1 MKLFVLPLICM
12 CAAAQT
18 PPPNMPQ
25 LPPGF
30 TLPPGMTMPSGRGK
44 RPAKGAANARPTPPG
59 VPIPLDS
66 APMKAFQLLEQHNVY
81 HMRMALNAGDPQM
94 AQMMAQMGFAPT
106 ETTVSGGAKQV
117 VMRMKMPA
125 SDLPGQMDA
134 WEFRSVSK
142 DGRAA
147 RLITSSGQ
155 ERFLARTDAHLDKEL
170 VEVEKMAA
178 RTVAQSLA
186 QGPVGW
192 ARAAMAGAEAA
203 MTTAE
208 MAKMRKTAHDF
219 FKWQCITPPN
229 RQPVDHSAPP
239 PLTDLQLVSDT
250 TYEFYVHEKDQFYGP
265 MRMHV
270 AKDTGLPM
278 RIEMSDPQMH
288 GASMQMDYYDFDK
301 GGEIEIPACLA
312 KDN

>member
-1 MKLFVLPLICM
+1 MKLFVLPLICV

-44 RPAKGAANARPTPPG
+44 RPARGADASRPPPPG
-59 VPIPLDS
+59 VPIPMDS
-66 APMKAFQLLEQHNVY
+66 TPMKAFQLLEQHPVY
-81 HMRMALNAGDPQM
+81 HMRMALTMSDPQM
-94 AQMMAQMGFAPT
+94 TQMLAQMGIAPM
-106 ETTVSGGAKQV
+106 ETTVSGGVKQV
-117 VMRMKMPA
+117 IMRMKMPA
-125 SDLPGQMDA
+125 SDLPGQMDD

-147 RLITSSGQ
+147 RLISSSGQ
-155 ERFLARTDAHLDKEL
+155 ERFLARTDAHLDKEM

-178 RTVAQSLA
+178 RTIAQSLA

-192 ARAAMAGAEAA
+192 ARAAMAGAESGLAA
-203 MTTAE
+203 AE
-208 MAKMRKTAHDF
+208 LSKMRKTAHDF

-229 RQPVDHSAPP
+229 RQPVDRTAPP
-239 PLTDLQLVSDT
+239 PLTDLQTVGDT

-270 AKDTGLPM
+270 ATDTGLPL
-278 RIEMSDPQMH
+278 RLEMSDPQMR

-301 GGEIEIPACLA
+301 GGDFEIPACLA
-312 KDN
+312 KDK